1 MILPCAASGL
11 RRNGEPLRRNR
22 SAAYSTMTRSS
33 MVESR
38 IHGFAGLALRQNS
51 EALRKNV

>member
-1 MILPCAASGL
+1 MILPCAASGP
-11 RRNGEPLRRNR
+11 RRNGEALRRNR

-33 MVESR
+33 MVELR
-38 IHGFAGLALRQNS
+38 IQSFAGLALRQNS

>member
-38 IHGFAGLALRQNS
+38 IQSFAGLALRQNS

>member
-1 MILPCAASGL
+1 MILPCATSGL
-11 RRNGEPLRRNR
+11 RRNSEPLRKNR

>member
-11 RRNGEPLRRNR
+11 RRNSEPLRRNR

-33 MVESR
+33 MVELR
-38 IHGFAGLALRQNS
+38 IQSFAGLALRQNS
-51 EALRKNV
+51 EPLRKNV